1 MDIIIIIKGGI
12 NEMGIVFI
20 TAGLVFVM
28 YGLTFL
34 SYLTESH
41 VLDDVTTDQI

>member
-1 MDIIIIIKGGI
+1 
-12 NEMGIVFI
+12 MGIVFI
-20 TAGLVFVM
+20 TAGLICVM

-41 VLDDVTTDQI
+41 ILDDLTTEQL